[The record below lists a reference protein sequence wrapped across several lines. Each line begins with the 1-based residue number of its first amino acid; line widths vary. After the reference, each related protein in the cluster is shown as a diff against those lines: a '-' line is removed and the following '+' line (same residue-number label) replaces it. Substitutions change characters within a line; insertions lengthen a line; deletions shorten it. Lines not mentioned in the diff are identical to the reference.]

1 MRFMKQIFIFLAF
14 VLIVGF
20 LTFHDKKKD
29 YAEIG
34 KTNFTSYVER
44 VDGCKKVGI
53 CDSMG
58 VVFRD
63 AKYYSV
69 EEKAGYIVA
78 YYYDNSSIDLF
89 TVSGD
94 SILPEVKKSSVI
106 FCENGSEPYFSIED
120 EDGKAYVLL
129 AESGKV
135 IGPCQN
141 FKIVYGKHAI
151 MYQQNLSWGMYSF
164 DGMKILPNEY
174 SQVIFVTEKIN
185 TLIKKRKSVVTEEY
199 LLAGNGVEWQKFSNN
214 GDLMGEVSKEI
225 VDSIKKQP
233 SFESVARDV
242 AYSVDFEH

>member
-1 MRFMKQIFIFLAF
+1 MRFMKQIFIFLVL

-20 LTFHDKKKD
+20 LTFHDNKKD

-44 VDGCKKVGI
+44 VDGYNKVGI
-53 CDSMG
+53 CDSAG

-69 EEKAGYIVA
+69 EEKAGYMVA
-78 YYYDNSSIDLF
+78 YYYDNSGIDLF

-94 SILPEVKKSSVI
+94 SILPEVKKSSVV
-106 FCENGSEPYFSIED
+106 FCENGSEPYFSIES
-120 EDGKAYVLL
+120 EDGDMYALL

-135 IGPCQN
+135 IGPCQS
-141 FKIVYGKHAI
+141 FEVVYGKHAI

-164 DGMKILPNEY
+164 DGMKVLPNEY

-185 TLIKKRKSVVTEEY
+185 TLIKKRKSAITEEY
-199 LLAGNGVEWQKFSNN
+199 LLAGNGVKWQKFSSN
-214 GDLMGEVSKEI
+214 GDLMGEVSKET
-225 VDSIKKQP
+225 VDSLKKQP
-233 SFESVARDV
+233 SFEAVMRNV
-242 AYSVDFEH
+242 VYSVNFEH